1 MTRYHIVDA
10 FTERFG
16 AGNPAAV
23 VVAESYTDAW
33 AQRVAAEFN
42 LSETAFVRPL
52 AGDAADYELRWFTPS
67 TEVALCG
74 HATLAAAHVL
84 TSDSG
89 FATGGDGSGALRF
102 ATRSSGVLTVRQR
115 AQLLWMDFPANP
127 PTTCAPPASLAE
139 VLGATPRWTGTAGTG
154 DLLVL
159 LDDEAAVRELVPD
172 VPGLAGF
179 ADRGVI
185 VTAAADPDSPHAFA
199 SRMFAPAAGIA
210 EDPVTGSAH
219 TALGPFWAQHLG
231 SDSLRARQVSPRGGQ
246 LLVQLSGADRV
257 DLGGTAVTVAEGRL
271 LC

>member
-10 FTERFG
+10 FTEHVG

-23 VVAESYTDAW
+23 VAAAEPYTDAW

-52 AGDAADYELRWFTPS
+52 DGDGADYELRWFTPT

-84 TSDSG
+84 
-89 FATGGDGSGALRF
+89 AGAEGRRGELRF
-102 ATRSSGVLTVRQR
+102 STRHSGVLTVRQR
-115 AQLLWMDFPANP
+115 EQLLWMDFPANP
-127 PTTCAPPASLAE
+127 PAGCAAPAGLAE
-139 VLGATPRWTGTAGTG
+139 VLGAAVRWTGTADTG

-159 LDDEAAVRELVPD
+159 LDDEATVRELTPD
-172 VPGLAGF
+172 VPRLTEF
-179 ADRGVI
+179 AERGVI
-185 VTAAADPDSPHAFA
+185 VTAAADPGQEHAFA
-199 SRMFAPAAGIA
+199 SRMFAPAAGIG

-219 TALGPFWAQHLG
+219 TVLGPFWAQRLG
-231 SDSLRARQVSPRGGQ
+231 GDSLRALQCSPRGGE
-246 LLVQLSGADRV
+246 LLVQLPGAGRV
-257 DLGGTAVTVAEGRL
+257 DLGGAAVAVAEGRL